1 MKTAFSLQS
10 KWCTAGVFSAIV
22 GSVMGCGG
30 GNSITAFSMPT
41 TSALSVQYI
50 LAPVDGGICIV
61 VDASGK
67 TLAGPVTTKS
77 GTASFATLPTVALG
91 FQQVVCQGGT
101 YSDEATGATM
111 VGPKLRAYATL
122 AANITSVSV
131 TPFTEIAVTLLG
143 GRNAV
148 TDYKTVQ
155 TAVATAFGLE
165 SMNMAVVTPFDISKT
180 AVTDTPS
187 GRYGVALAALSQ
199 LAVRGTVGKD
209 ATALMGQFASNFD
222 ATGHVKDETLRNEYA
237 YALEDLLNNTRL
249 KANLATSGSTIL
261 QALFDNTQGDD
272 PLASVQYVNTD
283 FSSTRSGGAVHNLLA
298 NVTSTIAVV
307 GRNLHS
313 GLKVTLGGIPCYVHD
328 VVPLDVLETST
339 PDEQLLSDCPALA
352 AGTASLSIADG
363 GEVISQTDMNVGSKS
378 ATKSAL
384 STTLVGRVSS
394 AGTGPANIVG
404 TATAQAPTINTTTGA
419 HNYAELRTFPVKGV
433 VVELLDRGAADTVLM
448 QSSTDAAGKYTFTGV
463 DAGKNVVVRVKA
475 QLLSTRATGTET
487 GPQWDIAV
495 RDNTS
500 SGNPKV
506 MYSLDASATTTVAG
520 DNIVNVNAVVG
531 FDSTGNVDVASAGR
545 QSAPFSILEVMY
557 TAALKIKET
566 DPNLSLP
573 SLNVYWSPANVGVSG
588 DKEKGQI
595 GTSYYSSGGLMPGV
609 FILGKADADT
619 DEFDQ
624 GVIGHE
630 FGHYLQAQLSYS
642 DSPGGSHSKN
652 EFKDASLA
660 YGEGYGT
667 AVGGLLSGSAFYID
681 TVGVRQSSG
690 GVTDLNKPSGSAKR
704 KGFYSEESVAY
715 VMYQMGIR
723 HGFASMWR
731 AVSAMKSSHHSA
743 TLFAFLNRFTSANP
757 DAAIADL
764 LAAENIR
771 TTDALGQLPAGVSA
785 DIDINAIASNG
796 ATDLEQVYIP
806 IVMNPVSAQTTSV
819 LASAQ
824 DAAFCVNYNLKGA
837 KDRNGLG
844 MRKRFVF
851 TATFTGAMGV
861 KVFNDMGKAL
871 DLKDHSLNARS
882 DAGADVSVN
891 NWVEGMGQLSVIEG
905 RIYTMRFSVE
915 SLSSIFNGNR
925 CGNKLSLWRVAA

>member
-1 MKTAFSLQS
+1 MKIASSLQS
-10 KWCTAGVFSAIV
+10 KWCTAGVFTAMV
-22 GSVMGCGG
+22 GSLMGCGG
-30 GNSITAFSMPT
+30 GNGITAAVPA
-41 TSALSVQYI
+41 TSAFSVQYV
-50 LAPVDGGICIV
+50 LAPVDGGTCSV
-61 VDASGK
+61 VDARGQ
-67 TLAGPVTTKS
+67 TLAGPVVTKS
-77 GTASFATLPTVALG
+77 GTASFGTLPTAALG
-91 FQQVVCQGGT
+91 LQQVVCQGGT
-101 YSDEATGATM
+101 YSDEATGVAM

-122 AANITSVSV
+122 AANVTSVSV

-143 GRNAV
+143 SRSAV

-165 SMNMAVVTPFDISKT
+165 NMDMAAVAPTDISKT
-180 AVTDTPS
+180 AVADTPA

-199 LAVRGTVGKD
+199 LAVRATVGKD
-209 ATALMGQFASNFD
+209 AATLIGQFARNFD
-222 ATGHVKDETLRNEYA
+222 AKGHVKDEALRDEYA
-237 YALEDLLNNTRL
+237 YALEDLLDNARL

-283 FSSTRSGGAVHNLLA
+283 FSSTRSGGAVHSLPASL
-298 NVTSTIAVV
+298 TSTIAVV
-307 GRNLHS
+307 GRNLHL
-313 GLKVTLGGIPCYVHD
+313 GLEVTLGGAPCHVRD
-328 VVPLDVLETST
+328 VAPLDEAEIST
-339 PDEQLLSDCPALA
+339 PDQQLFADCPALA
-352 AGTASLSIADG
+352 AGTASLLVVDG
-363 GEVISQTDMNVGSKS
+363 GEVVSQTDMTVVSTS
-378 ATKSAL
+378 ATKRTLSTAL
-384 STTLVGRVSS
+384 SNTVSS
-394 AGTGPANIVG
+394 AGTGPANVAG
-404 TATAQAPTINTTTGA
+404 TVTAQAPTINTTTGA

-433 VVELLDRGAADTVLM
+433 VVELLDRAAADAVLM
-448 QSSTDAAGKYTFTGV
+448 QTNTDATGKYTFTGL

-475 QLLSTRATGTET
+475 QLRSTRAAGTAT
-487 GPQWDIAV
+487 GPQWDMAV

-500 SGNPKV
+500 TGNPKA
-506 MYSLDASATTTVAG
+506 MYSLDATATTVVG
-520 DNIVNVNAVVG
+520 DNTVNVNAVVG
-531 FDSTGNVDVASAGR
+531 FDSTGKVDAASAGR

-557 TAALKIKET
+557 AAALKIQET

-573 SLNVYWSPANVGVSG
+573 GLNVYWSPANVGASG

-595 GTSYYSSGGLMPGV
+595 STSHYARSGLMPGV
-609 FILGKADADT
+609 FILGKADVDT

-642 DSPGGSHSKN
+642 DSPGGSHGNN

-681 TVGVRQSSG
+681 TSGDRQSSG

-715 VMYQMGIR
+715 VMYQMGVR
-723 HGFASMWR
+723 HGFSSVWR

-743 TLFAFLNRFTSANP
+743 TLFAFLSRFISANP

-771 TTDALGQLPAGVSA
+771 TTDALGLLPAGASA
-785 DIDINAIASNG
+785 DVTINATASKG

-806 IVMNPVSAQTTSV
+806 MVLNPVPAQATSV

-824 DAAFCVNYNLKGA
+824 DAAFCVNYKLRGA
-837 KDRNGLG
+837 KNGNGLG
-844 MRKRFVF
+844 MHKRFVF
-851 TATFTGAMGV
+851 TAAFTGEVGV

-871 DLKDHSLNARS
+871 DLQDHSLNARS
-882 DAGADVSVN
+882 DAGADVSFS
-891 NWVEGMGQLSVIEG
+891 NWTEGMAQLSVIEG
-905 RIYTMRFSVE
+905 RTYTVRFSVD
-915 SLSSIFNGNR
+915 SPSSIFNGNR
-925 CGNKLSLWRVAA
+925 CGNKLSLWRVAV